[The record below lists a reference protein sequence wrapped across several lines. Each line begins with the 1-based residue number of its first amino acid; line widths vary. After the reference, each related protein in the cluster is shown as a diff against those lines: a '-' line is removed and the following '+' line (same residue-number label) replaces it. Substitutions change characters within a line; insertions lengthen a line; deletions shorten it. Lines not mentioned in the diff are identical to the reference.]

1 MGTLLARATRRR
13 TQAHIRHLSPVP
25 PARATGRVGRVYTQV
40 TREFGLLAP
49 PVSLHAPAPDAL
61 AACWLMLRETL
72 VASGRADRA
81 VKEAVATAVS
91 LGNTCPYCVDVHGT
105 ALHGLVSGP
114 AAAALATGDL
124 DAIDDARIRDVARW
138 ALFDEAGGVPP
149 PSALVPELVGVAVT
163 FHYLNRVVNVF
174 LTDSPLPPNV
184 PDGRRAGIRRL
195 VGRVMGPITRRRRT
209 PGLSLDLLPPAPL
222 PDDLAWAAGRSSV
235 AAAFARAAAALDAV
249 GRRCVPEP
257 VCELVEAELS
267 IWDGRSPELTGSTVD
282 DAVAGLAAAWRP
294 AGRLALLTALASY
307 RVTDPVVAD
316 YRRVRPDDASL
327 VGLVAWAGMAAA
339 RRMGTLL
346 AAPRVV
352 RDAAR

>member
-1 MGTLLARATRRR
+1 V
-13 TQAHIRHLSPVP
+13 I
-25 PARATGRVGRVYTQV
+25 
-40 TREFGLLAP
+40 REFGLLAP

-91 LGNTCPYCVDVHGT
+91 LGNACPYCVDVHGT
-105 ALHGLVSGP
+105 ALHGLLSGP
-114 AAAALATGDL
+114 AATAVATGNL
-124 DAIDDARIRDVARW
+124 DAIGDARIRDVARW
-138 ALFDEAGGVPP
+138 ALFDEAGGVP

-174 LTDSPLPPNV
+174 LTDSPLPASV
-184 PDGRRAGIRRL
+184 PAGRRAGILRL
-195 VGRVMGPITRRRRT
+195 TGRLMGPITRRRRT
-209 PGLSLDLLPPAPL
+209 SGLSLDLLPWAPL
-222 PDDLAWAAGRSSV
+222 PDDLAWAAGRPTV

-257 VCELVEAELS
+257 VRELVDAELS
-267 IWDGRSPELTGSTVD
+267 TWDGRPLELAESTVD

-294 AGRLALLTALASY
+294 AGRLALLSALASY
-307 RVTDPVVAD
+307 RVTDPVVAA
-316 YRRVRPDDASL
+316 YRRGRPDDASL

-339 RRMGTLL
+339 RRMGSLL